1 MGYEAARIPN
11 NIADMDETTLQTK
24 IYPITLPDPFPKK
37 TITYAE
43 ATGVAVGPI
52 GAVNAARLVA
62 QVAKMAARA
71 IEGDWKTGAQAGSA
85 AFEGGLKSLLGDV
98 SATVV
103 NAFTAGVAAT
113 PEEAHEGAVAAAVG
127 KYARKYAGKMLREKI
142 TPDQL
147 AQLEANIRR
156 VFGFS

>member
-71 IEGDWKTGAQAGSA
+71 IEGDWKKGAEAGKE
-85 AFEGGLKSLLGDV
+85 AFKAGISRLLGDV
-98 SATVV
+98 STTVV
-103 NAFTAGVAAT
+103 DAFATGVAAT
-113 PEEAHEGAVAAAVG
+113 PEEAHESAVAAAVG
-127 KYARKYAGKMLREKI
+127 KYARRYAGKLLKDKI
-142 TPDQL
+142 TSDQL
-147 AQLEANIRR
+147 AQLEANIKR
-156 VFGFS
+156 VFGIS